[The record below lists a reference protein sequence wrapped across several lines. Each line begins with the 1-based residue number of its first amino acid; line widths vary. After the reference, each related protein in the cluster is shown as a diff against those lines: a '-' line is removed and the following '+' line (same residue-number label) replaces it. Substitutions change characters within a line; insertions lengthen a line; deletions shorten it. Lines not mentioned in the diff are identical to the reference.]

1 MADSETRIGLW
12 YALLAH
18 LAWAALPL
26 YWKLLV
32 HVPVSEQLLHRVV
45 WGALLLLVLVLARG
59 RMPQLRE
66 ALAVR
71 GRLGR
76 LALAAALLGLNWLV
90 FLYAMH
96 TDRVMQ
102 SSLGYFLNPIV
113 SVLLGLIVLGERLR
127 PLQWIAVGC
136 AAVGVFVLFL
146 GAGELPWIALVL
158 ALAFG
163 VYALLRKTTPVDPLT
178 GNMVENGMLAIPC
191 VIAML
196 WLEVG
201 SGGGGHLSTGGAYTA
216 MLLLA
221 AGPITALPMLWFTA
235 AARRLSMFTLG
246 FMQYTTPTAHFLLA
260 VFVFGEPFTPAH
272 AVAFSA
278 IWVGVGLFAV
288 DLALEQRR
296 RSLAGP
302 PA

>member
-66 ALAVR
+66 ALAAR

-76 LALAAALLGLNWLV
+76 LALAAALLGVNWLV

-113 SVLLGLIVLGERLR
+113 SVLLGMLVLGERLR
-127 PLQWIAVGC
+127 RLQWAAVGC
-136 AAVGVFVLFL
+136 AAAGLFVLFWR
-146 GAGELPWIALVL
+146 AGELPWIGLVL

-163 VYALLRKTTPVDPLT
+163 FYGLLRKTTPVDPLT

-191 VIAML
+191 LLAMV
-196 WLEVG
+196 WLELG
-201 SGGGGHLSTGGAYTA
+201 RGAGQLLDGDTATA

-221 AGPITALPMLWFTA
+221 AGPVTAVPMLWFTA

-246 FMQYTTPTAHFLLA
+246 FMQYLTPTLHFLLA
-260 VFVFGEPFTPAH
+260 VFVFGEHFTPAH
-272 AVAFSA
+272 AVAFAA
-278 IWVGVGLFAV
+278 IWAGVGLFAV
-288 DLALEQRR
+288 ELALEQRR
-296 RSLAGP
+296 RTRA
-302 PA
+302 